1 MNWRYV
7 SSNAAALIVI
17 APLLPVI
24 STAAG
29 AFRLLSTQEPT
40 IADIRAAIESKD
52 VTCRQLVQM
61 YLDRIEAYDKKGPSL
76 NAIIVVNPRALA
88 SADLLDTDWRLGP
101 RVRRGSAFRGQ
112 RNAFWWW
119 RSPIRWWGGPVRGP
133 TQLWPGCARLWR
145 YYGGRSYY
153 YGGRRFGYGLGALG
167 LLGAGLAYNYTSCYV
182 WTPYGYVNE
191 CGYTYSYGWY

>member
-101 RVRRGSAFRGQ
+101 RVRRGSAFRGR

-145 YYGGRSYY
+145 LLWRSKLLLW
-153 YGGRRFGYGLGALG
+153 GSALRVWPGCARAAGSGLGL
-167 LLGAGLAYNYTSCYV
+167 
-182 WTPYGYVNE
+182 
-191 CGYTYSYGWY
+191 